1 MEKTELLGYLDK
13 RIDQEMRALPEW
25 HSLHTQED
33 LAKCIG
39 KLSKIIACMDLH
51 DEISGS
57 TSTLKGD
64 KKEEKCED
72 AKEVKALI
80 TKAKKKSYTVLKI
93 HYKEN
98 KKSKTIYCN
107 PTREATK
114 DNSTIKVEDVTCG
127 SCKKLIA
134 LD

>member
-1 MEKTELLGYLDK
+1 MEKTDLLGYLDK

-25 HSLHTQED
+25 SSLHTQKD
-33 LAKCIG
+33 LADCIS

-57 TSTLKGD
+57 TSTLKND
-64 KKEEKCED
+64 NANKSVD

-80 TKAKKKSYTVLKI
+80 TKAKKKSCTVLKI

-98 KKSKTIYCN
+98 KKSNTLYCN

-114 DNSTIKVEDVTCG
+114 ENSTTKIDDVTCG
-127 SCKKLIA
+127 SCKKLIT
-134 LD
+134 LM